1 MEHKREEKD
10 SLSNLVGSQICD
22 VIVEILVDKAILSFL
37 ANHTNNTILHL
48 QVAYYGLLMVAR

>member
-37 ANHTNNTILHL
+37 AHNNNILHL
-48 QVAYYGLLMVAR
+48 QVVYYGLLMAAR